1 VFSPTNPSLSKSSK
15 YLVSRSLKPLKA
27 EPQEVFGGPNTVL
40 TKVFGK
46 KKPSG
51 KPSVPFFE
59 ATVAGFRGKVDG
71 N

>member
-1 VFSPTNPSLSKSSK
+1 MFSPTNPSLSKSSK

-51 KPSVPFFE
+51 KPSVPFF
-59 ATVAGFRGKVDG
+59 
-71 N
+71 